1 MEYTT
6 IAISVGLWVATV
18 IGYVIWNLYN
28 KNRKLE
34 RMVLN
39 QQLFIDGIKDCMKEI
54 NTAANQIDSKIWVQ
68 SDPEFLAL
76 MENVK
81 AMQNSINQFI
91 EE

>member
-1 MEYTT
+1 MIYG
-6 IAISVGLWVATV
+6 IVASVLWIATV

-28 KNRKLE
+28 KNKKLE
-34 RMVLN
+34 TMVVN
-39 QQLFIDGIKDCMKEI
+39 QQLFIDNIKDCMREI
-54 NTAANQIDSKIWVQ
+54 NSAANQIDSKIWVQ

-81 AMQNSINQFI
+81 VMQTRINQFI

>member
-1 MEYTT
+1 MLTT
-6 IAISVGLWVATV
+6 IIAISLWVATV
-18 IGYVIWNLYN
+18 VGWIIFNLYT

-34 RMVLN
+34 QMVIN
-39 QQLFIDGIKDCMKEI
+39 QQLFIDGVKGSMKEI
-54 NTAANQIDSKIWVQ
+54 NACANLIDSKLWVQ

-81 AMQNSINQFI
+81 QMQETINNFI